1 MNRGYGTHLI
11 AASRKLLR
19 RLKQLLPIGCHLQ
32 PIALCFFALTAT
44 ASVQAQVTIS
54 ISPTS
59 VSIPK
64 NTNKQF
70 AATVTGT
77 TNTGVKWYVDG
88 VLGGASG
95 TGTISTSGLYTA
107 PATAGSHTV
116 RITSNAD
123 PSKSASSAVT
133 VTDTLVGVSI
143 SPTSASVPVS
153 T

>member
-19 RLKQLLPIGCHLQ
+19 RLKQLLPISCHLQ
-32 PIALCFFALTAT
+32 PIALCFFAFTAT

-59 VSIPK
+59 VSLPT
-64 NTNKQF
+64 NTTKQF

-88 VLGGASG
+88 VLGGASA
-95 TGTISTSGLYTA
+95 TGTITTSGLYTA
-107 PATAGSHTV
+107 PASTGSHTV
-116 RITSNAD
+116 TITSNAD
-123 PSKSASSAVT
+123 PTKSASSAVT
-133 VTDTLVGVSI
+133 VTVVTISI
-143 SPTSASVPVS
+143 SPTSVTLAA
-153 T
+153 